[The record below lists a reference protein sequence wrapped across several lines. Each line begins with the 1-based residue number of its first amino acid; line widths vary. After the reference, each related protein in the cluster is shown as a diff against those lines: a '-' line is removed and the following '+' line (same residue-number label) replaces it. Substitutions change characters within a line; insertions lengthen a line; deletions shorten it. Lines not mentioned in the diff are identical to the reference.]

1 MKVRHALSFR
11 YAILIA
17 SVAHEVRN
25 RSTKQFQAVEKLTA
39 QHRWCLTG
47 TPIQNTLEDLGA
59 LISFLK
65 VPILDKPQ
73 AFRTYIIA
81 PTFSRSRTRYQN
93 LQKLLQSICLRRTK
107 DIVGLPETVPEQR
120 LLRLSDGERR
130 EYDGL
135 FRRFKEFVQMAVS
148 GRRSKVSATVL
159 HSIHELRLFCNNG
172 PRRATRE
179 ALDSDDEL
187 LSILQQHDASVCAR
201 CGGPIYSIDQNS
213 GDANVGIFI
222 AACKHLVCHSC
233 LPHCYASKHKCMLC
247 AEGHVP
253 MRPSEESCL
262 PLSRGDRY
270 EDLSEQPTE
279 EEFPSKLIALLG
291 DLQKDQGNKW

>member
-1 MKVRHALSFR
+1 MKVRPASFL
-11 YAILIA
+11 ASAMLIA
-17 SVAHEVRN
+17 SIAHEVRN

-73 AFRTYIIA
+73 AFRTYIITPA
-81 PTFSRSRTRYQN
+81 VSRSRTRYQN
-93 LQKLLQSICLRRTK
+93 LQTLLQTICLRRTK

-120 LLRLSDGERR
+120 LLLLSDRERR

-148 GRRSKVSATVL
+148 GRRLNLSATVL
-159 HSIHELRLFCNNG
+159 HSIHELRLYCNNG
-172 PRRATRE
+172 PRRATKE
-179 ALDSDDEL
+179 ATDSDDEM
-187 LSILQQHDASVCAR
+187 LSILQQHDANICAK
-201 CGGPIYSIDQNS
+201 CGDPIYLIGQTAS

-222 AACKHLVCHSC
+222 AACKHLLCHSC
-233 LPHCYASKHKCMLC
+233 LPYNYASKQKCMLC
-247 AEGHVP
+247 AGGHEP
-253 MRPSEESCL
+253 MRPWDESCL
-262 PLSRGDRY
+262 PLNHEHRY
-270 EDLSEQPTE
+270 DELPEQPI

-291 DLQKDQGNKW
+291 DLQRDRGNKW